1 VCHCKLNVFVGTRLM
16 QTLPFHPS
24 VRTRFTVAP
33 GE

>member
-1 VCHCKLNVFVGTRLM
+1 M